1 MRKKYNIIII
11 ALSIFMWFMLSS
23 NVMASN
29 VTIYASSENIKKE
42 ETFSIYVKS
51 DNLELSALTMQ
62 LYFDNTKIE
71 YIGEDKNINQQENKL
86 IYMWV
91 DENGGRNKRQ
101 NEEIIELKFKAKENG
116 IATISANG
124 EFYNSSGEKIE
135 MNITEAKV
143 KIENIEEIN
152 NNEENNIDINVSE
165 NNASLKIMR
174 LDKEG
179 ITPEFDPN
187 TTDYY
192 ITVDSLTDNLKVT
205 AISENPEATVEIKG
219 NNNLKNGINLI
230 EIIVTSKDKTQTLKY
245 NINVTKTAQ
254 IELAN
259 TNLENLAIENA
270 VLFPEF
276 NSNITQYETEVATN
290 ITNLNIL
297 AIPEKAK
304 SQVRIQGQNNLKYGS
319 NTVTIKVIAENGIT
333 EKTYT
338 INVYKRNEQEE
349 IIEKEEEEL
358 KIEKVNA
365 ILEEKG
371 ISEIEQNE
379 DIKEEII
386 DKHEKKS
393 KDEIMILFV
402 ILLAIILT
410 VIIIKNK
417 RK

>member
-51 DNLELSALTMQ
+51 DNLELSALTIQ

-71 YIGEDKNINQQENKL
+71 YVGEDKNINHQENKI
-86 IYMWV
+86 IYTWV
-91 DENGGRNKRQ
+91 DENGGRNKKQ

-143 KIENIEEIN
+143 KIESEEEIN
-152 NNEENNIDINVSE
+152 NNEENNIDINVSK

-192 ITVDSLTDNLKVT
+192 ITVDSLTDNLKVI

-230 EIIVTSKDKTQTLKY
+230 EIIVTSKDKTKTLKY

-304 SQVRIQGQNNLKYGS
+304 SQVIIQGQNNLKYGS
-319 NTVTIKVIAENGIT
+319 NTVKVKVIAENGIT

-349 IIEKEEEEL
+349 IIEKEEEL
-358 KIEKVNA
+358 KSEKINA

-371 ISEIEQNE
+371 ISEIEQDE

-386 DKHEKKS
+386 DRQEKKS
-393 KDEIMILFV
+393 KDEIIILFV
-402 ILLAIILT
+402 ILLAMILT
-410 VIIIKNK
+410 VIVIKNK